1 MLSTNQA
8 APAAAPVPVASALA
22 AGAPT
27 AAPEYYLQDSRSLT
41 GDNLMFWAEG
51 GGYSSNLALA
61 QLYSEDEAFS
71 QNDCRST
78 DIPWPADY
86 VSARTRLVVDM
97 QYIKA
102 TDITPEEHADCDQFY
117 LQQSGYVGNDILLV
131 ARAGGQ
137 TTDLGLAR
145 VFTRDEML
153 TGPVQQL
160 RAIPWPTTYLD
171 NKSRPAV
178 DYKKVNLKAAL
189 KGVARALKRERKHVE
204 RYRCCGC
211 GVFMTAANYYGN
223 ACRCGTENRP

>member
-1 MLSTNQA
+1 MQSTTTPDAPQA
-8 APAAAPVPVASALA
+8 AAAQ
-22 AGAPT
+22 
-27 AAPEYYLQDSRSLT
+27 YYLQDSRSLT

-51 GGYSSNLALA
+51 GSYTSNLALA
-61 QLYSEDEAFS
+61 ERHSEDGAFS
-71 QNDCRST
+71 QNACRAT
-78 DIPWPADY
+78 DIPWPVDY
-86 VSARTRLVVDM
+86 VAARSRLVVDM

-102 TDITPEEHADCDQFY
+102 TDVNPAEHGDCDSFY
-117 LQQSGYVGNDILLV
+117 LQQPGYVGNDILLT
-131 ARAGGQ
+131 ARDGGT

-145 VFTRDEML
+145 IFTRDELL

-160 RAIPWPTTYLD
+160 RAIPWPTSYLD

-189 KGVARALKRERKHVE
+189 KNVGRELKRERKHVE

-223 ACRCGTENRP
+223 ACSCGTENRP